1 MIKKLVENIKG
12 KENAKLIKENLDEST
27 FNNLKDGILK
37 VIEKYDESLSIHDFA
52 KLVGTMLEEDY
63 GSHNYNVFFK
73 EVKKYL

>member
-27 FNNLKDGILK
+27 FNNLKNEIIK
-37 VIEKYDESLSIHDFA
+37 VVEKYDESLSIHDFA
-52 KLVGTMLEEDY
+52 KLIGIILEEDY

-73 EVKKYL
+73 EIKKYL